1 MRLISVVAPCYNE
14 EANVREL
21 YERVRRVFD
30 DFPQYTLELIFIDNA
45 SKDQTVAILRELAE
59 ADSRVKVIVNA
70 RNFGHIRSPVHAIFQ
85 ASGDAVIGCAS
96 DLQDPPEL
104 IRTFLQKWEAGYKVA
119 VGIKKNSREPAVFHA
134 FRTAYYRLLRA
145 ISDVDLLEHYTG
157 FGLYDRQV
165 VEIIRGLDDPEPYF
179 RGAIAEIGFE
189 SAKIEYTQPRRMAGV
204 TKNNFY
210 TLFDLAMNGMT
221 SYSKVPLRLATML
234 GFAVAAMSLVVAFGY
249 FIYKLLFWDSF
260 SVGLAPLV
268 LGVFFFSAVQ
278 LFFLGIVGEY
288 VGSIHT
294 QVRKRPLVVEKE
306 RINFQAAPAATTV
319 HDPALPGA
327 ASR

>member
-1 MRLISVVAPCYNE
+1 MRLISVITPCYNE
-14 EANVREL
+14 AENVRDV
-21 YERVRRVFD
+21 YEQVRKVFD
-30 DFPQYTLELIFIDNA
+30 DFPQYSFEHIFIDNA
-45 SKDQTVAILRELAE
+45 SKDATVAILRDIARE
-59 ADSRVKVIVNA
+59 DSRVKIIVNA
-70 RNFGHIRSPVHAIFQ
+70 RNFGQVRSPCHAIFQ
-85 ASGDAVIGCAS
+85 ASGDAVIGCAA
-96 DLQDPPEL
+96 DLQDPPEIIGSF
-104 IRTFLQKWEAGYKVA
+104 IRKWEEGYKIA
-119 VGIKKNSREPAVFHA
+119 LGIKKNSKEPGTVYAL
-134 FRTAYYRLLRA
+134 RTAYYRLLHA
-145 ISDVDLLEHYTG
+145 MSDVDLLEHFTG

-165 VEIIRGLDDPEPYF
+165 VEIIRDLDDPEPDV

-189 SAKIEYTQPRRMAGV
+189 SAKIEYTQPRRKAGL

-234 GFAVAAMSLVVAFGY
+234 GFAVATMSLLVAFGY

-294 QVRKRPLVVEKE
+294 QVRRRPLVVEKE
-306 RINFQAAPAATTV
+306 RINF
-319 HDPALPGA
+319 
-327 ASR
+327 

>member
-1 MRLISVVAPCYNE
+1 MRLISVVTPCYNE
-14 EANVREL
+14 AENVRDV
-21 YERVRRVFD
+21 YDQVRQVFD
-30 DFPQYTLELIFIDNA
+30 DFPQYTYEHIFIDNA
-45 SKDQTVAILRELAE
+45 SKDATVAILRDIAR
-59 ADSRVKVIVNA
+59 ADRRVKVIVNA
-70 RNFGHIRSPVHAIFQ
+70 RNFGQVRSPCHAILQ
-85 ASGDAVIGCAS
+85 ASGDAVIGCAA
-96 DLQDPPEL
+96 DLQDPPEM
-104 IRTFLQKWEAGYKVA
+104 IRTFIHKWEEGYKIA
-119 VGIKKNSREPAVFHA
+119 VGIKKNSQEPPLVYA
-134 FRTAYYRLLRA
+134 FRTLYYRLLRSM
-145 ISDVDLLEHYTG
+145 SDVDLLEHYTG

-165 VEIIRGLDDPEPYF
+165 IEIIRALDDPEPYF

-189 SAKIEYTQPRRMAGV
+189 SAKIEYTQPLRKAGI

-234 GFAVAAMSLVVAFGY
+234 GFAVAALSLVVAFGY
-249 FIYKLLFWDSF
+249 LVYKLLFWDSF

-278 LFFLGIVGEY
+278 LFFLGVVGEY

-306 RINFQAAPAATTV
+306 RINF
-319 HDPALPGA
+319 
-327 ASR
+327 